1 MCFLKFT
8 LKNLSKRGMNTLD
21 YKIYFNKTTFQPPNF
36 LSPINSCFHT
46 YIQIYVSTNV
56 KDTYVFISD
65 ITNIRRYFRFG
76 AN

>member
-36 LSPINSCFHT
+36 LTPINLVFTHT
-46 YIQIYVSTNV
+46 YKYM
-56 KDTYVFISD
+56 YLLM
-65 ITNIRRYFRFG
+65 
-76 AN
+76 